1 MSDIEAREAFP
12 KILAKYMKEHGMN
25 QSDVARYVNVSKQI
39 VSDWLHGK
47 KFPRVDK
54 MQALA
59 NLFGV
64 SVSDMYPNEN
74 LRMQRKETTNPKM
87 PYIKLKTY
95 KRSMAQ
101 SMVRAVVNDPTKQE
115 PYVKLIE
122 KTKRDPQF
130 SDMMK
135 LWEVSSPQTK
145 NSVIGFMKVM
155 NNKEKE

>member
-12 KILAKYMKEHGMN
+12 QILAKYMKEHGMN

-74 LRMQRKETTNPKM
+74 LRMQMKETKKPKM

-135 LWEVSSPQTK
+135 LWEVSSPQIK
-145 NSVIGFMKVM
+145 DSVIGFMKVM
-155 NNKEKE
+155 NKKEEE

>member
-12 KILAKYMKEHGMN
+12 KILAKYMKDHGMN

-54 MQALA
+54 MQMLA

-64 SVSDMYPNEN
+64 AMSDMYPNEKFKI
-74 LRMQRKETTNPKM
+74 QVGETT
-87 PYIKLKTY
+87 KLKTI

-101 SMVRAVVNDPTKQE
+101 TMVRAIVNDPAAHKE
-115 PYVKLIE
+115 PVAFFVEHTNY
-122 KTKRDPQF
+122 DPQF
-130 SDMMK
+130 SDMVK
-135 LWEVSSPQTK
+135 LWEVASPQTK
-145 NSVIGFMKVM
+145 DSVIGFMKVM